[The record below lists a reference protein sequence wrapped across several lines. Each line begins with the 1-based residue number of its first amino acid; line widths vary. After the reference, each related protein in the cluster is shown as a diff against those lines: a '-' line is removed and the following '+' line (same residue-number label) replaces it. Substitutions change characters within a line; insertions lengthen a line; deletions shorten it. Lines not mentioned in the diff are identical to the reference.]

1 MGKLRLRRRPEMGES
16 SPGNPSSTFAL
27 ESSGVRFI
35 SQIHKD
41 LLYVF
46 QKVHVIPVDDER
58 SQIPFGLRGQG
69 ALLVWHDSSRD
80 VFR

>member
-1 MGKLRLRRRPEMGES
+1 MGES

-58 SQIPFGLRGQG
+58 SQVPFGLRGEG
-69 ALLVWHDSSRD
+69 ALLVRHNRSRD
-80 VFR
+80 VFW